1 MILKQL
7 RIKKGL
13 TQKACAEILG
23 VSLRTYIRYEQEES
37 KRDTIQYR
45 YMIAELEKYGIIDEN
60 RGVLTIEAIKNAC
73 AEVLQNFEVNYCYLF
88 GSYAKG
94 KANEKSDVDLLIST
108 QITGLEFYEMV
119 ELLREKLCKKVDVLH
134 QSQLNNNLELTNEIL
149 KDGIKIYG

>member
-1 MILKQL
+1 MTLKQL

-13 TQKACAEILG
+13 SQKTCAEMLG
-23 VSLRTYIRYEQEES
+23 VSLRTYIRYEQEKNKQS
-37 KRDTIQYR
+37 TIKYH
-45 YMIAELEKYGIIDEN
+45 YMFAELEKYGIIDEQH
-60 RGVLTIEAIKNAC
+60 GILTIDAIKNKC
-73 AEVLQNFEVNYCYLF
+73 TEVFKNYEINYCYLF

-134 QSQLNNNLELTNEIL
+134 QSHLNNNIELTNEIL